1 LVQVGGELMNR
12 NWRVAATYTVAV
24 KQGANVGGVD
34 AVREQHGA
42 VAVFALR
49 GSAGAGHVDQ

>member
-1 LVQVGGELMNR
+1 MNR
-12 NWRVAATYTVAV
+12 NWRAAATDTVAV
-24 KQGANVGGVD
+24 KQAADVGGVD

>member
-1 LVQVGGELMNR
+1 LVQVGGELMNP
-12 NWRVAATYTVAV
+12 NWQVAATYTVAI
-24 KQGANVGGVD
+24 KQAADAGGGD